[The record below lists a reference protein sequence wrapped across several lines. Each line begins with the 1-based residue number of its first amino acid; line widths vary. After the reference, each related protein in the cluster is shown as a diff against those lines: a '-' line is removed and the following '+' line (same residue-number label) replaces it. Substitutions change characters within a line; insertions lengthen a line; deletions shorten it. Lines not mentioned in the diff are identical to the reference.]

1 MSQKDRQRCLLSNH
15 FTYIGCFIDQGTL
28 RMKLETSKTQ
38 QLIIFFVLTFVI
50 GWLAFV
56 PIFLYHASPTP
67 GAFIFLFSPALAA
80 LITAFFTNGMVGVKE
95 VLGRYLLWKFHIK
108 WYFLALLLIPAIFLV
123 TAVIM
128 FRTNFES
135 LWTGSPWY
143 FLIVSFGWLM
153 FINSGEEIGW
163 RGFALSRLQSVI
175 KNPLVAGVILGIIWG
190 LWHLPM
196 YLNPEQSSFPLILF
210 LLFIIGISIIY
221 SVLFNNTRGSLF
233 MAVVLH
239 ASTDIAPRFMQIA
252 NFTSVSWSIIVIF
265 TWISA
270 MILYTMTKNSAP
282 VT

>member
-1 MSQKDRQRCLLSNH
+1 MRLK
-15 FTYIGCFIDQGTL
+15 
-28 RMKLETSKTQ
+28 TSKTQ
-38 QLIIFFVLTFVI
+38 QLIFFFVLAFVI
-50 GWLAFV
+50 GWLAFIPV
-56 PIFLYHASPTP
+56 FLYHASPKP
-67 GAFIFLFSPALAA
+67 SALFIFLFSPALAG
-80 LITAFFTNGMVGVKE
+80 LITAALTNGMTGVKE
-95 VLGRYLLWKFHIK
+95 VLGRYLIWKFQIR
-108 WYFLALLLIPAIFLV
+108 WYLLVLLLLPAIFLV
-123 TAVIM
+123 VALTS
-128 FRTNFES
+128 FRTNLES

-143 FLIVSFGWLM
+143 FLIASFGYLM

-175 KNPLVAGVILGIIWG
+175 KNPLVASIVLGLIWG
-190 LWHLPM
+190 IWHLPI

-221 SVLFNNTRGSLF
+221 SVLFNNTHGSLL

-252 NFTSVSWSIIVIF
+252 KFTPTSWLIIVVL

-270 MILYTMTKNSAP
+270 MILYYATRNITI

>member
-1 MSQKDRQRCLLSNH
+1 
-15 FTYIGCFIDQGTL
+15 
-28 RMKLETSKTQ
+28 MKLETSKTQ

-80 LITAFFTNGMVGVKE
+80 LITTFFTNGTIGVKE

-108 WYFLALLLIPAIFLV
+108 WYFLALLLIPVIFLV

-128 FRTNFES
+128 FRTNLES

-143 FLIVSFGWLM
+143 FLIASFGWLM

-175 KNPLVAGVILGIIWG
+175 KNPLVAGVILGVIWG

-196 YLNPEQSSFPLILF
+196 YLNPEQASFPLILF

-221 SVLFNNTRGSLF
+221 SVLFNNTHGSLL

-252 NFTSVSWSIIVIF
+252 NFTSVSWSIIVIL

-270 MILYTMTKNSAP
+270 MILYIMTKNSAP

>member
-1 MSQKDRQRCLLSNH
+1 
-15 FTYIGCFIDQGTL
+15 
-28 RMKLETSKTQ
+28 MKLKTSKPQ

-50 GWLAFV
+50 GWLAFI
-56 PIFLYHASPTP
+56 PIFLNHASPTP

-80 LITAFFTNGMVGVKE
+80 LITAALTNGITGVKE
-95 VLGRYLLWKFHIK
+95 VLGRYLIWKFQIR
-108 WYFLALLLIPAIFLV
+108 WYLLVLLLLPAIFLV
-123 TAVIM
+123 AAVIS
-128 FRTNFES
+128 FRTHLES

-143 FLIVSFGWLM
+143 FLIASFGYLM
-153 FINSGEEIGW
+153 IINSGEEVGW

-175 KNPLVAGVILGIIWG
+175 KNPLVASILLGAIWG

-252 NFTSVSWSIIVIF
+252 NFTPVSWSILVAL

-270 MILYTMTKNSAP
+270 MILYYMTKNITP

>member
-1 MSQKDRQRCLLSNH
+1 
-15 FTYIGCFIDQGTL
+15 
-28 RMKLETSKTQ
+28 MKLDTSKTQ

-80 LITAFFTNGMVGVKE
+80 LITAFLTNGMTGVKE
-95 VLGRYLLWKFHIK
+95 VLGRYSLWKFHIK
-108 WYFLALLLIPAIFLV
+108 WYFLALILIPAIFLV
-123 TAVIM
+123 AAVIS
-128 FRTNFES
+128 FRTSLES

-143 FLIVSFGWLM
+143 FLIASFGWLM

-175 KNPLVAGVILGIIWG
+175 KNPLVAGIILGVIWG
-190 LWHLPM
+190 IWHLPM

-221 SVLFNNTRGSLF
+221 SILFNNTRGSLF

-239 ASTDIAPRFMQIA
+239 ASTDIVPRFMQIA
-252 NFTSVSWSIIVIF
+252 NFTPVSWSIIVIL

-270 MILYTMTKNSAP
+270 MILYYLTKNSAP

>member
-1 MSQKDRQRCLLSNH
+1 
-15 FTYIGCFIDQGTL
+15 
-28 RMKLETSKTQ
+28 
-38 QLIIFFVLTFVI
+38 
-50 GWLAFV
+50 
-56 PIFLYHASPTP
+56 
-67 GAFIFLFSPALAA
+67 
-80 LITAFFTNGMVGVKE
+80 
-95 VLGRYLLWKFHIK
+95 
-108 WYFLALLLIPAIFLV
+108 LALLLIPAIFLV

-196 YLNPEQSSFPLILF
+196 YLNPEQASFPLILF

-221 SVLFNNTRGSLF
+221 SVLFNNTHGSLL

>member
-1 MSQKDRQRCLLSNH
+1 
-15 FTYIGCFIDQGTL
+15 
-28 RMKLETSKTQ
+28 MKLETSKTQ

-67 GAFIFLFSPALAA
+67 GAFIFLFSPTLAA
-80 LITAFFTNGMVGVKE
+80 LITAFLTNGMTGVKE
-95 VLGRYLLWKFHIK
+95 VLSRYLLWKFHIK
-108 WYFLALLLIPAIFLV
+108 WYFLVLLLIPAIFLV
-123 TAVIM
+123 AAVIS
-128 FRTNFES
+128 FRTNLES

-143 FLIVSFGWLM
+143 FLIASFGWLM

-163 RGFALSRLQSVI
+163 RGFALSRLQTVI
-175 KNPLVAGVILGIIWG
+175 KNPLVAGILLGVIWG

-233 MAVVLH
+233 MAVILH

-252 NFTSVSWSIIVIF
+252 NFTPISWSIIVIF

-270 MILYTMTKNSAP
+270 MILYYLTRNSAP